1 MMVVQL
7 FSCLIIGW
15 LISFCLLP
23 RLGPRSVLICFRGD
37 LTRGEL
43 FSLAAW
49 PPGLAVD
56 VPCLLGVCIF
66 GGLGCFC
73 NILYFENPN

>member
-7 FSCLIIGW
+7 FRWLVLAW

-23 RLGPRSVLICFRGD
+23 RLGPGSVLICFRGD
-37 LTRGEL
+37 LTGGEL

-49 PPGLAVD
+49 PPSLAAD
-56 VPCLLGVCIF
+56 VPCLFGVCNF
-66 GGLGCFC
+66 GGLECF
-73 NILYFENPN
+73 PG